1 MVDDDWLVFWGLLPN
16 EAQKNMLK
24 HQKNNHFP
32 GCFNSGRKDKLWI
45 HISAAKRKFP
55 LDYNFMPNTLLM

>member
-1 MVDDDWLVFWGLLPN
+1 M
-16 EAQKNMLK
+16 QK

-45 HISAAKRKFP
+45 HFSAAKRKFP
-55 LDYNFMPNTLLM
+55 NDYDFMPKTYLLD